1 MMMKKASPGDESLP
15 KIAFEKY
22 LVIITFLR
30 HFNKEIAVDSNYFK
44 SLKSLMTCVE
54 KNAQRDLS
62 PEQ

>member
-1 MMMKKASPGDESLP
+1 MMMKKASPGDENLP
-15 KIAFEKY
+15 KIAFEK
-22 LVIITFLR
+22 

-54 KNAQRDLS
+54 KNAQRDLT